1 MQITPDQCRMAR
13 AAVRMS
19 IAELGEAADVRPMT
33 VSSFE
38 RGAGVHAS
46 TIAKLQAA
54 LEAAGVE
61 FIPAGEASGDGGP
74 GVRLRGVSNA

>member
-1 MQITPDQCRMAR
+1 MAR

-19 IAELGEAADVRPMT
+19 ASQLAEAARVGVMT

-38 RGAGVHAS
+38 RGKDAYAS
-46 TIAKLQAA
+46 TLAKLQEA

-61 FIPAGEASGDGGP
+61 FIPAGAASGDGGP
-74 GVRLRGVSNA
+74 GVRLRATPSG